1 MTRHLKLR
9 FIILFSSGLFLI
21 CAILYCRYRVIE
33 DLQLQIYGNLSDV
46 AQQNAIFMERELH
59 SRHELLLNI
68 AGNLVVSPE
77 NIDSERIISSVLDT
91 LNTISNL
98 YNSKRWGFI
107 TTDGI
112 AYTTDGYMADL
123 SIEDCYKYGMQGLS
137 NITGSFTDTIG
148 HTDAINV
155 FSVPVYAT
163 DGSIA
168 GVLFSTYLTK
178 DFKEVLNV
186 SSFNGVGYSYIIK
199 ADGTVITDSVKSPMY
214 GTTNVLTSMLL
225 ASSNNKKIV
234 SQLREDIK
242 NEKTGYGTFTNVS
255 KRYMHY
261 TPLYVHTA
269 DQPWYLLTIVP
280 ANTLDAKIDG
290 IMFYQNI
297 AMLVIVIAMLIITLY
312 FISTYK
318 NDSTLL
324 KKLAY
329 EDPLTGGYN
338 YQAFLKK
345 IRSLSEHQGYMIS
358 IDINEFKLVNTLCG
372 IEKGNEVLIAVWRV
386 ISRSLMDYEV
396 AAHIN
401 ADHYIMFLMA
411 PSREKITERIISI
424 SNEISALSKR
434 LNTVS
439 LLAYFG
445 IYETT
450 SSADPEESYSRAN
463 QAKHLVRGNTKKNW
477 AFFEEVDSQ
486 SVAEAKQIEDAFD
499 EAIERR
505 EFELW
510 YQPKYSAQTSQ
521 MSGAEALVRWRRP
534 DGSLVPPGLFIPLFE
549 TNGMIITLDEYIFE
563 AACMQ
568 QKFWKDRGHKPFPI
582 SVNISR
588 ASLHYTYIPKRYK
601 GILDKYG
608 IAPELVPLEIT
619 ESATVNNSQIR
630 SMINA
635 FHDLGFVLHLDDFGN
650 GYSSLSTLS
659 LKHFNTLKLDKG
671 LIDFIGDPTSEKL
684 LIYTT
689 QLAKSLGMHVTAE
702 GVETESQVQFLK
714 EICCDDIQ
722 GYYFSKPLPMAEF
735 EKIL

>member
-1 MTRHLKLR
+1 
-9 FIILFSSGLFLI
+9 
-21 CAILYCRYRVIE
+21 
-33 DLQLQIYGNLSDV
+33 
-46 AQQNAIFMERELH
+46 
-59 SRHELLLNI
+59 
-68 AGNLVVSPE
+68 
-77 NIDSERIISSVLDT
+77 
-91 LNTISNL
+91 
-98 YNSKRWGFI
+98 
-107 TTDGI
+107 
-112 AYTTDGYMADL
+112 
-123 SIEDCYKYGMQGLS
+123 MQGLS
-137 NITGSFTDTIG
+137 NITGSSVDTIG
-148 HTDAINV
+148 QTDSINV
-155 FSVPVYAT
+155 FSVPVYT
-163 DGSIA
+163 TEGNIA

-178 DFKEVLNV
+178 DFKQILNV
-186 SSFNGVGYSYIIK
+186 NSFNGAGYSYIIK
-199 ADGTVITDSVKSPMY
+199 ADGTVITDSVQSPMY
-214 GTTNVLTSMLL
+214 GTTNVFVSMAL
-225 ASSNNKKIV
+225 ASSNNKNVV
-234 SQLREDIK
+234 SQLREAIK
-242 NEKTGYGTFTNVS
+242 NKETGYGTFINVS

-261 TPLYVHTA
+261 TPLSVHTA
-269 DQPWYLLTIVP
+269 DQHWSLLTIVP
-280 ANTLDAKIDG
+280 ADSLDAKIDG

-297 AMLVIVIAMLIITLY
+297 AMLIVVIATLLLSLY

-318 NDSTLL
+318 RDSLFL

-329 EDPLTGGYN
+329 SDPLTGGNN
-338 YQAFLKK
+338 YEAFLKK

-372 IEKGNEVLIAVWRV
+372 IEKGNEVLIAIWRV

-411 PSREKITERIISI
+411 PSREKIVERIISI

-434 LNTVS
+434 LNTIS

-445 IYETT
+445 IYETS

-477 AFFEEVDSQ
+477 AFYEEVDFQ
-486 SVAEAKQIEDAFD
+486 NVAEAKQIEDAFPD
-499 EAIERR
+499 AIERR
-505 EFELW
+505 EFEIW
-510 YQPKYSAQTSQ
+510 YQPKYSAKTSLI
-521 MSGAEALVRWRRP
+521 SGAEALVRWRRT
-534 DGSLVPPGLFIPLFE
+534 DGSLISPARFIPLFE

-563 AACMQ
+563 AVCMQ
-568 QKFWKDRGHKPFPI
+568 QKLWKNCGREIFPI

-601 GILDKYG
+601 SILDKYG
-608 IAPELVPLEIT
+608 ISPEFIPLEIT
-619 ESATVNNSQIR
+619 ESATINNSQIR

-671 LIDFIGDPTSEKL
+671 LIDFIGDPNSEKL

-702 GVETESQVQFLK
+702 GVETEAQVQFLK

-722 GYYFSKPLPMAEF
+722 GYYFSKPLPVAEF
-735 EKIL
+735 EKII